1 MSVPRRLASQLMRFM
16 LDHSSEESREW
27 AEAMLC
33 ELDFIESD
41 WAALWWALG
50 CTTAIFRQSGR
61 DVVRL
66 LRRQAGVRTGA
77 KEASM
82 NEGGRKAI
90 GFASG
95 VGLAAAVAAVA
106 VGILFLAFSLFP
118 SIEAREWLHLLIG
131 VFIPE
136 TIFVVAIIALWHKRR
151 PMALG
156 ILLFGAAAGLH
167 VLMHFAKHWHG

>member
-1 MSVPRRLASQLMRFM
+1 
-16 LDHSSEESREW
+16 
-27 AEAMLC
+27 MLC

-41 WAALWWALG
+41 WAALCWALG

-66 LRRQAGVRTGA
+66 LRRQAGIRTGV

-106 VGILFLAFSLFP
+106 FGILALAYYLFP
-118 SIEAREWLHLLIG
+118 AVVANREWTHVVIAIL
-131 VFIPE
+131 IPE
-136 TIFVVAIIALWHKRR
+136 AIFVVTTINLWRKRR

-156 ILLFGAAAGLH
+156 ILLFGAAVGVH
-167 VLMHFAKHWHG
+167 VLMHFARHWRG

>member
-1 MSVPRRLASQLMRFM
+1 MRFM
-16 LDHSSEESREW
+16 FDHSSEESREW

-33 ELDFIESD
+33 ELDFIESH

-66 LRRQAGVRTGA
+66 LRRLAGVRTGV

-118 SIEAREWLHLLIG
+118 AIETSGMQWLHLLIG

-167 VLMHFAKHWHG
+167 VLVHFARHWRG